1 VNTSNNRRMSLPTI
15 LVLSMTL
22 AMATGA
28 NGKTL
33 GNVFKDV
40 NPSVVE
46 IRTVQRAAPQ
56 LRGTVPT
63 MVDGLGSGV
72 LISPDRVLTASHVVE
87 MADRI
92 DVIFLDGRTRTAR
105 IVASERFADVA
116 LLALDEPVEGLAA
129 ARLADSD
136 RVEVGDQVFL
146 IGAPYGVSHTFT
158 VGYVSGLHRSGTL
171 AGLGLGELIQTDA
184 AINIGSSGGPMFNS
198 RGEVIGIVSHI
209 TSRSGGFEGLGFAI
223 SINTAKALVID
234 EKSFWSGV
242 SWVLL
247 PPQLAR
253 ALNAPQETGLLVQ
266 QVVASSPAARLGL
279 RAGQIPIIFRDENM
293 VLGGDIILSVNNI
306 QVDSPDSI
314 WQIRDSLRSF
324 KTGDSLRVE
333 VFRSGQRDQLELT
346 LYVADSRP
354 E

>member
-1 VNTSNNRRMSLPTI
+1 MNTSNNRRMSLPTI

-56 LRGTVPT
+56 VRGTVPT

-146 IGAPYGVSHTFT
+146 IGAPYGVSH
-158 VGYVSGLHRSGTL
+158 
-171 AGLGLGELIQTDA
+171 
-184 AINIGSSGGPMFNS
+184 
-198 RGEVIGIVSHI
+198 I

-242 SWVLL
+242 SWILL
-247 PPQLAR
+247 PAQLAR

-279 RAGQIPIIFRDENM
+279 RAGQIPILFKDENM
-293 VLGGDIILSVNNI
+293 VLGGDIILSVNEI

-314 WQIRDSLRSF
+314 WQIRDSLKSF
-324 KTGDSLRVE
+324 KAGDSLRVE
-333 VFRSGQRDQLELT
+333 VYRSGRRDQLELT
-346 LYVADSRP
+346 AFVTDSRP

>member
-1 VNTSNNRRMSLPTI
+1 MNTSNNGRMTFPTI
-15 LVLSMTL
+15 FVLSITL
-22 AMATGA
+22 AMVTEA

-33 GNVFKDV
+33 GDVFKDV

-56 LRGTVPT
+56 VFGTVPT

-87 MADRI
+87 MADQI
-92 DVIFLDGRTRTAR
+92 EVIFLDGRNRTAR
-105 IVASERFADVA
+105 VVASERFADVA
-116 LLALDEPVEGLAA
+116 LLALDEPVEGLEA

-158 VGYVSGLHRSGTL
+158 VGYVSGLHRYEAMARSGM
-171 AGLGLGELIQTDA
+171 GELIQTDA
-184 AINIGSSGGPMFNS
+184 AINPGSSGGPMFNS

-209 TSRSGGFEGLGFAI
+209 TSRSGRFEGLGFAI

-247 PPQLAR
+247 PPLLAR
-253 ALNAPQETGLLVQ
+253 ALNAPQKTGLLVQ
-266 QVVASSPAARLGL
+266 RVAASSPAARLGL
-279 RAGQIPIIFRDENM
+279 RAGQIPIIFRNENM
-293 VLGGDIILSVNNI
+293 VLGGDIILSVNDI

-324 KTGDSLRVE
+324 KTGEPLSVE
-333 VFRSGQRDQLELT
+333 VFRSGRRDQLELT
-346 LYVADSRP
+346 PYVADDPP